1 MTMARR
7 SFLEITESL
16 ETKSDKIRALVREG
30 YLRTEIAELLGIR
43 YQHVRKVLV
52 DAGITEGL
60 QKEVAFERTPVEV
73 EVEDEVDTPTS
84 WEVLLR
90 AGFLFLGEWV
100 PGGDG
105 GLRLD
110 AKAPSDAGVY
120 AFIVDDVV
128 MYVGLTERGLHARL
142 EGYRRGH
149 ERQKTN
155 ARVKA
160 LIEEALVAGKRVK
173 VLVATPEPMSWKGL
187 PITTAA
193 GLEAGLIA
201 MIQPEWNILGVR
213 SS

>member
-1 MTMARR
+1 MTQDRP
-7 SFLEITESL
+7 SILEITNGL
-16 ETKSDKIRALVREG
+16 NTKSDKIRALAKAG
-30 YLRTEIAELLGIR
+30 YLRTEIAEILDIR

-60 QKEVAFERTPVEV
+60 QKEVEFERTPVAV
-73 EVEDEVDTPTS
+73 EVDDEVTAPTS

-100 PGGDG
+100 PEGDG
-105 GLRLD
+105 DLRLD
-110 AKAPSDAGVY
+110 TKAPSDSGVY

-128 MYVGLTERGLHARL
+128 KYIGLTQRGLHARL
-142 EGYRRGH
+142 EGYRRGY

-160 LIEEALVAGKRVK
+160 LIAESLAGGKRVK
-173 VLVATPEPMSWKGL
+173 VLVATPEPMAWKGL
-187 PITTAA
+187 PIMTAA
-193 GLEAGLIA
+193 GLEAGLIS

-213 SS
+213 